1 VHVTPVI
8 GMDIPATILELAN
21 IDNKYMDGISLLPLI
36 EDSNYDSKRP
46 LFWHYPH
53 YSNQGGI
60 PAAAVRLGDYKLI
73 QRLENSKMHLYN
85 LSKDPG
91 EKNDIANKYP
101 KRVEQLTALL
111 FAWYIEVDAQ
121 FLTPK
126 DNINPWQLKEDFQ
139 DVL

>member
-1 VHVTPVI
+1 
-8 GMDIPATILELAN
+8 MDIPATILDFAN

-36 EDSNYDSKRP
+36 EDFNYDYKRP

-53 YSNQGGI
+53 YSNQRGI
-60 PAAAVRLGDYKLI
+60 PAAALRLGDYKLI

-85 LSKDPG
+85 LSKDPS

-101 KRVEQLTALL
+101 KRVEQLTALI
-111 FAWYIEVDAQ
+111 FARYKEADAQ